1 MRKVSNPMT
10 ETIEN
15 TANLPYKNPEL
26 PTEERIADLLG
37 RMTLEE
43 KVGQMMQLDARSGD
57 LDDLIVNKHV
67 GSILHTS
74 PSDLPK
80 AVETVNTK
88 TRLGIPLVI
97 GDDCIHGYSFWPGA
111 TIFPEQLGMA
121 TTWDSEKVQAAGR
134 ATAEEVSTT
143 GVHWTFSPVL
153 CIARD
158 TRWGRVGETFG
169 EDPYLI
175 GEMASSIVKGYQGGA
190 KAGEPLAKDAILAC
204 AKHFAGYS
212 ETQGGR
218 DASEADLSHRKLES
232 WFLPPFERVAKEGCG
247 TFMLGYESIE
257 GVPVTF
263 NKWLLS
269 DRLRGAWNYQG
280 TLITDWDNVGRSVWE
295 QKVKPDYVQA
305 AADAV
310 KSGNDLVMTT
320 PKFYEGAIEAVK
332 TGLLDES
339 LIDAAV
345 ARILALKFRLGLF
358 EDPRLPDQKRIDAVI
373 GSEEHQQL
381 NLEVAREAVALLKN
395 DGSLPFNVAGA
406 KRIAVVGPLADDAQT
421 QLGDWAGSSGQIN
434 WMPDGHPREMIT
446 TVLDGFKQLAP
457 EGCEVVYSRGANIVD
472 LVPDPEGEFYPDG
485 QPRPKIGVSAKI
497 DRALLGEAVEN
508 ARKSDLI
515 VAVVGDVIQA
525 IGEGCSTATLELLGG
540 QNALIDALSNV
551 ARETGKPFVVVLVSS
566 KPQVLPASVI
576 GTNGVIVDET
586 PAEGTSALLWAPSP
600 GMKGGQAIAEIIL
613 GETEPSGRLPITFP
627 RHAGQLPVYYN
638 QIRGQHGNRY
648 ADLTQN
654 PAFAFGEGLSYTT
667 FEYGEPTVTN
677 VPESGMFAETDTVH
691 AEITLTNTGDR
702 KGTEVVQLY
711 IGDIVTSYSWTD
723 RELKAF
729 QRVELEP
736 GESETVAFDIPVS
749 DCTIV
754 DSEANR
760 IVEPGE
766 FEVLIG
772 HSSRREDLKR
782 TTFTVA

>member
-134 ATAEEVSTT
+134 ATAEEVSAT

-269 DRLRGAWNYQG
+269 DKLRGAWNYQG

-295 QKVKPDYVQA
+295 QKVKPDYAQA

-358 EDPRLPDQKRIDAVI
+358 EDPRLPDQERIDAVI
-373 GSEEHQQL
+373 GSEKHQQL

-395 DGSLPFNVAGA
+395 NGSLPFNAAGA

-457 EGCEVVYSRGANIVD
+457 KGCEVVYSRGANIVD

-485 QPRPKIGVSAKI
+485 QPRPKIGVSAKL
-497 DRALLGEAVEN
+497 DRALLDEAVEN
-508 ARKSDLI
+508 ARQSDLI

-648 ADLTQN
+648 ADLTQD

-677 VPESGMFAETDTVH
+677 VPESGAFGETDTVH

-729 QRVELEP
+729 QRVKLEP
-736 GESETVAFDIPVS
+736 GESKTIAFDIPVS
-749 DCTIV
+749 DCTVV
-754 DSEANR
+754 DSRAHR

>member
-269 DRLRGAWNYQG
+269 DKLRGAWNYQG

-320 PKFYEGAIEAVK
+320 PKFYDGAIEAVK

-395 DGSLPFNVAGA
+395 DGSLPFNVADA

-667 FEYGEPTVTN
+667 FEYGDPTITN
-677 VPESGMFAETDTVH
+677 VPESGIFAEADTVH

-736 GESETVAFDIPVS
+736 GKSKTVAFDIPVS

>member
-1 MRKVSNPMT
+1 MT
-10 ETIEN
+10 GN
-15 TANLPYKNPEL
+15 TTELPYKNPEL
-26 PTEERIADLLG
+26 PAEERIADLLG

-74 PSDLPK
+74 PADLPR

-121 TTWDSEKVQAAGR
+121 VSWDSEKVQAAGR

-153 CIARD
+153 CIGRD

-232 WFLPPFERVAKEGCG
+232 WFLPPFERVAREGCG

-269 DRLRGAWNYQG
+269 DKLRGAWNYQG

-295 QKVKPDYVQA
+295 QKVKPDYVHA

-310 KSGNDLVMTT
+310 KAGNDLVMTT
-320 PKFYEGAIEAVK
+320 PQFYEGALEAVR

-345 ARILALKFRLGLF
+345 SRILALKFRLGLF
-358 EDPRLPDQKRIDAVI
+358 EDPRLPDQERIDAVI
-373 GSEEHQQL
+373 GSDEHQRL
-381 NLEVAREAVALLKN
+381 NLELTRESVALLKN
-395 DGSLPFNVAGA
+395 NGSLPFAAGDA

-421 QLGDWAGSSGQIN
+421 QLGDWAGNSGQVN
-434 WMPDGHPREMIT
+434 WMPDGHPRHMIT
-446 TVLDGFKQLAP
+446 TVLDAFKQLAP
-457 EGCEVVYSRGANIVD
+457 AGCNVVHSRGANIVD

-485 QPRPKIGVSAKI
+485 QPRPKIGVSAAVDQAMI
-497 DRALLGEAVEN
+497 DEAIEN
-508 ARKSDLI
+508 ARQSDLV
-515 VAVVGDVIQA
+515 VAVVGDVVQL
-525 IGEGCSTATLELLGG
+525 IGEGCSTGTLELLGG
-540 QNALIDALSNV
+540 QNALLEALSNV
-551 ARETGKPFVVVLVSS
+551 ARETGKPLVVVLMSS
-566 KPQVLPASVI
+566 KPMVLPASVI
-576 GTNGVIVDET
+576 GTNGVIVDESA
-586 PAEGTSALLWAPSP
+586 AEGTSALLWAPSP

-613 GETEPSGRLPITFP
+613 GITEPSGRLPITFP

-648 ADLTQN
+648 ADLTQD
-654 PAFAFGEGLSYTT
+654 PAFAFGEGLGYTT
-667 FEYGEPTVTN
+667 FEYGEPAITN
-677 VPESGMFAETDTVH
+677 VPDSGAFTESDTVH
-691 AEITLTNTGDR
+691 AEITLTNTGER
-702 KGTEVVQLY
+702 KGIEVVQAY

-723 RELKAF
+723 RELKSF
-729 QRVELEP
+729 KRVELAP
-736 GESETVAFDIPVS
+736 GESKTVAFDIPVA

-754 DSEANR
+754 DPDANR

-766 FEVLIG
+766 FELLVG

-782 TTFTVA
+782 TVFTVA

>member
-358 EDPRLPDQKRIDAVI
+358 EDPRLPDQERINAVI

-395 DGSLPFNVAGA
+395 NGSLPFNAAGA

-446 TVLDGFKQLAP
+446 TVLDGFKQLSP

-485 QPRPKIGVSAKI
+485 QPRPKIGVSAKL
-497 DRALLGEAVEN
+497 DRALLDEAVEN
-508 ARKSDLI
+508 ARQSDLI

-648 ADLTQN
+648 ADLTQD

-677 VPESGMFAETDTVH
+677 VPESGAFGETDTVH

-736 GESETVAFDIPVS
+736 GKSKTVAFDIPVS

-772 HSSRREDLKR
+772 HSSRREHLKR

>member
-134 ATAEEVSTT
+134 ATAEEVSAT

-269 DRLRGAWNYQG
+269 DKLRGAWNYQG

-295 QKVKPDYVQA
+295 QKVKPDYAQA

-358 EDPRLPDQKRIDAVI
+358 EDPRLPDQERIDAVI
-373 GSEEHQQL
+373 GSEKHQQL

-395 DGSLPFNVAGA
+395 NGSLPFNAAGA

-457 EGCEVVYSRGANIVD
+457 KGCEVVYSRGANIVD

-485 QPRPKIGVSAKI
+485 QPRPKIGVSAKL
-497 DRALLGEAVEN
+497 DRALLDEAVEN
-508 ARKSDLI
+508 ARQSDLI

-648 ADLTQN
+648 ADLTQD

-677 VPESGMFAETDTVH
+677 VPESGAFGETDTVH

-729 QRVELEP
+729 QRVKLEP
-736 GESETVAFDIPVS
+736 GESKTIAFDIPVS

-754 DSEANR
+754 DSQAHR

-772 HSSRREDLKR
+772 HSSRREHLKR

>member
-269 DRLRGAWNYQG
+269 DKLRGAWDYQG

-358 EDPRLPDQKRIDAVI
+358 EDPRLPDQERINAVI

-395 DGSLPFNVAGA
+395 NGSLPFNAAGA

-446 TVLDGFKQLAP
+446 TVLDGFKQLSP

-485 QPRPKIGVSAKI
+485 QPRPKIGVSAKL
-497 DRALLGEAVEN
+497 DRALLDEAVEN
-508 ARKSDLI
+508 ARQSDLI

-648 ADLTQN
+648 ADLTQD

-736 GESETVAFDIPVS
+736 GESKTVAFDIPVS

>member
-1 MRKVSNPMT
+1 MT
-10 ETIEN
+10 ETTEN
-15 TANLPYKNPEL
+15 TVNLPYRNPEL

-80 AVETVNTK
+80 AVETVNAK

-232 WFLPPFERVAKEGCG
+232 WFLPPFERAAKEGCG

-269 DRLRGAWNYQG
+269 DKLRGAWNYQG

-485 QPRPKIGVSAKI
+485 QPRPKIGVSAKL
-497 DRALLGEAVEN
+497 DRVLLDEAVEN
-508 ARKSDLI
+508 ARQSDLI

-667 FEYGEPTVTN
+667 FEYGDPTITN
-677 VPESGMFAETDTVH
+677 VPESGIFAETDTVH

-736 GESETVAFDIPVS
+736 GKSKTVAFDIPVS

-772 HSSRREDLKR
+772 HSSRREHLKR

>member
-134 ATAEEVSTT
+134 ATAEEVSAT

-269 DRLRGAWNYQG
+269 DKLRGAWNYQG

-295 QKVKPDYVQA
+295 QKVKPDYAQA

-358 EDPRLPDQKRIDAVI
+358 EDPRLPDQERIDAVI
-373 GSEEHQQL
+373 GSEKHQQL

-395 DGSLPFNVAGA
+395 NGSLPFNAAGA

-446 TVLDGFKQLAP
+446 TVLDGFKQLSP

-485 QPRPKIGVSAKI
+485 QPRPRIGVSAKL
-497 DRALLGEAVEN
+497 DRALLDEAVEN
-508 ARKSDLI
+508 ARQSDLI

-648 ADLTQN
+648 ADLTQD

-677 VPESGMFAETDTVH
+677 VPESGAFGETDTVH

-729 QRVELEP
+729 QRVKLEP
-736 GESETVAFDIPVS
+736 GESKTVAFDIPVS

-772 HSSRREDLKR
+772 HSSRREDLKC

>member
-1 MRKVSNPMT
+1 M
-10 ETIEN
+10 
-15 TANLPYKNPEL
+15 
-26 PTEERIADLLG
+26 
-37 RMTLEE
+37 
-43 KVGQMMQLDARSGD
+43 
-57 LDDLIVNKHV
+57 
-67 GSILHTS
+67 
-74 PSDLPK
+74 
-80 AVETVNTK
+80 NTK

-358 EDPRLPDQKRIDAVI
+358 EDPRLPDQERINAVI

-395 DGSLPFNVAGA
+395 NGSLPFNAAGA

-446 TVLDGFKQLAP
+446 TVLDGFKQLSP

-485 QPRPKIGVSAKI
+485 QPRPKIGVSAKL
-497 DRALLGEAVEN
+497 DRALLDEAVEN
-508 ARKSDLI
+508 ARQSDLI

-736 GESETVAFDIPVS
+736 GESKTVAFDIPVS

>member
-1 MRKVSNPMT
+1 MA
-10 ETIEN
+10 ETTEN
-15 TANLPYKNPEL
+15 TVNLPYRNPEL

-80 AVETVNTK
+80 AVETVNVK

-134 ATAEEVSTT
+134 ATAEEVSAT

-269 DRLRGAWNYQG
+269 DKLRGAWNYQG

-497 DRALLGEAVEN
+497 DRALLDEAVEN

-540 QNALIDALSNV
+540 QNTLIDALSNV

-667 FEYGEPTVTN
+667 FEYGDPTITN
-677 VPESGMFAETDTVH
+677 VPESGIFAETDTVH

-736 GESETVAFDIPVS
+736 GKSKTVAFDIPVS

-772 HSSRREDLKR
+772 HSSRREHLKR

>member
-1 MRKVSNPMT
+1 MTKVSAMT
-10 ETIEN
+10 DN
-15 TANLPYKNPEL
+15 TTNLPYRNPDL
-26 PTEERIADLLG
+26 PTQERIADLLG

-43 KVGQMMQLDARSGD
+43 KVGQMMQLDARSGN
-57 LDDLIVNKHV
+57 LDDLIIDKHV

-88 TRLGIPLVI
+88 TRLGIPLII

-111 TIFPEQLGMA
+111 TIFPSQLGMA
-121 TTWDSEKVQAAGR
+121 VSFDPAKVEAAGR

-158 TRWGRVGETFG
+158 TRWGRVDETFG

-175 GEMASSIVKGYQGGA
+175 GEMASAIVKGYQGGA

-247 TFMLGYESIE
+247 TFMLGYESID

-269 DRLRGAWNYQG
+269 DKLRGDWNYQG
-280 TLITDWDNVGRSVWE
+280 TLITDWDNVGRAVWE
-295 QKVKPDYVQA
+295 QRIKADYVQA

-310 KSGNDLVMTT
+310 KAGNDLIMTT

-332 TGLLDES
+332 RGLLDES

-345 ARILALKFRLGLF
+345 SRILALKFRLGLF
-358 EDPRLPDQKRIDAVI
+358 EDPRL
-373 GSEEHQQL
+373 
-381 NLEVAREAVALLKN
+381 
-395 DGSLPFNVAGA
+395 
-406 KRIAVVGPLADDAQT
+406 ADDAQE
-421 QLGDWAGSSGQIN
+421 QLGDWTGNSGQVN
-434 WMPDGHPREMIT
+434 WMPDGQPRDMIT

-457 EGCEVVYSRGANIVD
+457 EGCEVVYSRGADVID
-472 LVPDPEGEFYPDG
+472 LVDDPEGEFYPDG
-485 QPRPKIGVSAKI
+485 QPRPKLGVSAKI
-497 DRALLGEAVEN
+497 DQALLDEAVEN
-508 ARKSDLI
+508 AKQSDLI
-515 VAVVGDVIQA
+515 VAVVGDVVQLV
-525 IGEGCSTATLELLGG
+525 GETCSTATLELLGG
-540 QNALIDALSNV
+540 QNALLEALSNV
-551 ARETGKPFVVVLVSS
+551 AKETGKPLVVVLMSS
-566 KPQVLPASVI
+566 KPQVMPACVI
-576 GTNGVIVDET
+576 GTNGVIVDEST
-586 PAEGTSALLWAPSP
+586 ADGVSAFMWAPNP

-648 ADLTQN
+648 ADLTQD
-654 PAFAFGEGLSYTT
+654 PAFAFGEGLGYTT
-667 FEYGEPTVTN
+667 FEYGEPTITN
-677 VPESGMFAETDTVH
+677 VPESGAFTENDTVH
-691 AEITLTNTGDR
+691 AEITLTNTGER
-702 KGTEVVQLY
+702 KGTEVVQAY

-729 QRVELEP
+729 QRVELES
-736 GESETVAFDIPVS
+736 GESTVVSFDIPVS
-749 DCTIV
+749 ACTIV
-754 DSEANR
+754 DPYAKR
-760 IVEPGE
+760 FVEPGE
-766 FEVLIG
+766 FEMLIG
-772 HSSRREDLKR
+772 HSSRRADLKR

>member
-1 MRKVSNPMT
+1 MT
-10 ETIEN
+10 ETTEN
-15 TANLPYKNPEL
+15 TVNLPYRNPEL

-80 AVETVNTK
+80 AVETVNAK

-134 ATAEEVSTT
+134 ATAEEVSAT

-269 DRLRGAWNYQG
+269 DKLRGAWNYQG

-358 EDPRLPDQKRIDAVI
+358 EDPRLPDQERINAVI

-395 DGSLPFNVAGA
+395 NGSLPFNAAGA

-446 TVLDGFKQLAP
+446 TVLDGFKQLSP

-485 QPRPKIGVSAKI
+485 QPRPKIGVSAKL
-497 DRALLGEAVEN
+497 DRALLDEAVEN
-508 ARKSDLI
+508 ARQSDLI

-667 FEYGEPTVTN
+667 FEYGDPIITN
-677 VPESGMFAETDTVH
+677 VPESGIFAETDTVH

-736 GESETVAFDIPVS
+736 GKSKTVAFDIPVS

-772 HSSRREDLKR
+772 HSSRREHLKR

>member
-358 EDPRLPDQKRIDAVI
+358 EDPRLPDQERINAVI

-395 DGSLPFNVAGA
+395 NGSLPFNAAVA

-446 TVLDGFKQLAP
+446 TVLDGFKQLSP

-485 QPRPKIGVSAKI
+485 QPRPKIGVSAKL
-497 DRALLGEAVEN
+497 DRALLDEAVEN
-508 ARKSDLI
+508 ARQSDLI

-648 ADLTQN
+648 ADLTQD

-677 VPESGMFAETDTVH
+677 VPESGAFGETDTVH

>member
-1 MRKVSNPMT
+1 MT
-10 ETIEN
+10 GN
-15 TANLPYKNPEL
+15 TTELPYKNPEL
-26 PTEERIADLLG
+26 PAEERIADLLG

-74 PSDLPK
+74 PADLPR

-121 TTWDSEKVQAAGR
+121 VSWDSEKVQAAGR

-153 CIARD
+153 CIGRD

-232 WFLPPFERVAKEGCG
+232 WFLPPFERVAREGCG

-269 DRLRGAWNYQG
+269 DKLRGAWNYQG

-295 QKVKPDYVQA
+295 QKVKPDYVHA

-310 KSGNDLVMTT
+310 KAGNDLVMTT
-320 PKFYEGAIEAVK
+320 PQFYEGALEAVR

-345 ARILALKFRLGLF
+345 SRILALKFRLGLF
-358 EDPRLPDQKRIDAVI
+358 EDPRLPDQERIDAVI
-373 GSEEHQQL
+373 GSDEHQRL
-381 NLEVAREAVALLKN
+381 NLELTRESVALLKN
-395 DGSLPFNVAGA
+395 NGSLPFAADDA

-421 QLGDWAGSSGQIN
+421 QLGDWAGNSGQVN
-434 WMPDGHPREMIT
+434 WMPDGHPRHMIT
-446 TVLDGFKQLAP
+446 TVLDAFKQLAP
-457 EGCEVVYSRGANIVD
+457 AGCNVVHSRGANIVD

-485 QPRPKIGVSAKI
+485 QPRPKIGVSAAVDQTMI
-497 DRALLGEAVEN
+497 DEAIEN
-508 ARKSDLI
+508 ARQSDLV
-515 VAVVGDVIQA
+515 VAVVGDVVQL
-525 IGEGCSTATLELLGG
+525 IGEGCSTGTLELLGG
-540 QNALIDALSNV
+540 QNALLEALSNV
-551 ARETGKPFVVVLVSS
+551 ARETGKPLVVVLMSS
-566 KPQVLPASVI
+566 KPMVLPACVI
-576 GTNGVIVDET
+576 GTNGVIVDESA
-586 PAEGTSALLWAPSP
+586 AEGTSALLWAPSP

-613 GETEPSGRLPITFP
+613 GITEPSGRLPITFP

-648 ADLTQN
+648 ADLTQD
-654 PAFAFGEGLSYTT
+654 PAFAFGEGLGYTT
-667 FEYGEPTVTN
+667 FEYGEPAITN
-677 VPESGMFAETDTVH
+677 VPDSGAFTESDTVH
-691 AEITLTNTGDR
+691 AEITLTNTGER
-702 KGTEVVQLY
+702 KGIEVVQAY

-723 RELKAF
+723 RELKSF
-729 QRVELEP
+729 KRVELEP
-736 GESETVAFDIPVS
+736 GESKTVAFDIPVA

-754 DSEANR
+754 DPDANR

-766 FEVLIG
+766 FELLVG

-782 TTFTVA
+782 TVFTVA

>member
-1 MRKVSNPMT
+1 MA
-10 ETIEN
+10 ETTEN
-15 TANLPYKNPEL
+15 TVNLPYKNPEL

-80 AVETVNTK
+80 AVETVNAK

-269 DRLRGAWNYQG
+269 DKLRGAWNYQG

-358 EDPRLPDQKRIDAVI
+358 EDPRLPDQERINAVI

-395 DGSLPFNVAGA
+395 NGSLPFNAAGA

-446 TVLDGFKQLAP
+446 TVLDGFKQLSP

-485 QPRPKIGVSAKI
+485 QPRPKIGVSAKL
-497 DRALLGEAVEN
+497 DRVLLDEAVEN
-508 ARKSDLI
+508 ARQSDLI

-667 FEYGEPTVTN
+667 FEYGDPTITN
-677 VPESGMFAETDTVH
+677 VPESGIFTETDTVH

-736 GESETVAFDIPVS
+736 GKSKTVAFDIPVS

-772 HSSRREDLKR
+772 HSSRREHLKR

>member
-1 MRKVSNPMT
+1 MT
-10 ETIEN
+10 ETTEN
-15 TANLPYKNPEL
+15 TVNLPYRNPKL

-80 AVETVNTK
+80 AVETVNAK

-134 ATAEEVSTT
+134 ATAEEVSAT

-269 DRLRGAWNYQG
+269 DKLRGAWNYQG

-395 DGSLPFNVAGA
+395 NGSLPFNAAGA

-446 TVLDGFKQLAP
+446 TVLDGFKQLSP

-485 QPRPKIGVSAKI
+485 QPRPKIGVSAKL
-497 DRALLGEAVEN
+497 DRALLDEAVEN
-508 ARKSDLI
+508 ARQSDLI

-648 ADLTQN
+648 ADLTQD

-677 VPESGMFAETDTVH
+677 VPESGAFGETDTVH

>member
-10 ETIEN
+10 GN
-15 TANLPYKNPEL
+15 TTELPYKNPEL
-26 PTEERIADLLG
+26 PAEERIADLLG

-74 PSDLPK
+74 PADLPR

-121 TTWDSEKVQAAGR
+121 VSWDSEKVQAAGR

-153 CIARD
+153 CIGRD

-232 WFLPPFERVAKEGCG
+232 WFLPPFERVAREGCG

-269 DRLRGAWNYQG
+269 DKLRGAWNYQG

-295 QKVKPDYVQA
+295 QKVKPDYVHA

-310 KSGNDLVMTT
+310 KAGNDLVMTT
-320 PKFYEGAIEAVK
+320 PQFYEGALEAVR

-345 ARILALKFRLGLF
+345 SRILALKFRLGLF
-358 EDPRLPDQKRIDAVI
+358 EDPRLPDQERIDAAI
-373 GSEEHQQL
+373 GSDEHQRL
-381 NLEVAREAVALLKN
+381 NLELTRESVALLKN
-395 DGSLPFNVAGA
+395 NGSLPFAADDA

-421 QLGDWAGSSGQIN
+421 QLGDWAGNSGQVN
-434 WMPDGHPREMIT
+434 WMPDGHPRHMIT
-446 TVLDGFKQLAP
+446 TVLDAFKQLAP
-457 EGCEVVYSRGANIVD
+457 AGCNVVHSRGANIVD

-485 QPRPKIGVSAKI
+485 QPRPKIGVSAAVDQTMI
-497 DRALLGEAVEN
+497 DEAIEN
-508 ARKSDLI
+508 ARQSDLV
-515 VAVVGDVIQA
+515 VAVVGDVVQL
-525 IGEGCSTATLELLGG
+525 IGEGCSTGTLELLGG
-540 QNALIDALSNV
+540 QNALLEALSNV
-551 ARETGKPFVVVLVSS
+551 ARETGKPLVVVLMSS
-566 KPQVLPASVI
+566 KPMVLPACVI
-576 GTNGVIVDET
+576 GTNGVIVDESA
-586 PAEGTSALLWAPSP
+586 AEGTSALLWAPSP

-613 GETEPSGRLPITFP
+613 GITEPSGRLPITFP

-648 ADLTQN
+648 ADLTQD

-667 FEYGEPTVTN
+667 FKYGEPAITN
-677 VPESGMFAETDTVH
+677 VPDSGAFTESDTVH
-691 AEITLTNTGDR
+691 AEITLTNTGER
-702 KGTEVVQLY
+702 KGIEVVQAY

-723 RELKAF
+723 RELKSF
-729 QRVELEP
+729 KRVELEP
-736 GESETVAFDIPVS
+736 GESKTVAFDIPVA

-754 DSEANR
+754 DPDANR

-766 FEVLIG
+766 FELLVG

-782 TTFTVA
+782 TVFTVA

>member
-232 WFLPPFERVAKEGCG
+232 WFLTPFERVAKEGCG

-358 EDPRLPDQKRIDAVI
+358 EDPRLPDQERINAVI

-395 DGSLPFNVAGA
+395 NGSLPFNAAGA

-446 TVLDGFKQLAP
+446 TVLDGFKQLSP

-485 QPRPKIGVSAKI
+485 QPRPKIGVSAKL
-497 DRALLGEAVEN
+497 DRALLDEAVEN
-508 ARKSDLI
+508 ARQSDLI

-566 KPQVLPASVI
+566 KPQILPASVI

-648 ADLTQN
+648 ADLTQD

-677 VPESGMFAETDTVH
+677 VPESGAFGETDTVH
-691 AEITLTNTGDR
+691 AEITPHQYGRSQGHGSSAALHRRHRDLL
-702 KGTEVVQLY
+702 QLD
-711 IGDIVTSYSWTD
+711 GS
-723 RELKAF
+723 
-729 QRVELEP
+729 
-736 GESETVAFDIPVS
+736 
-749 DCTIV
+749 
-754 DSEANR
+754 
-760 IVEPGE
+760 
-766 FEVLIG
+766 
-772 HSSRREDLKR
+772 
-782 TTFTVA
+782 

>member
-10 ETIEN
+10 GN
-15 TANLPYKNPEL
+15 TTELPYKNPEL
-26 PTEERIADLLG
+26 PAEERIADLLG

-74 PSDLPK
+74 PADLPR

-121 TTWDSEKVQAAGR
+121 VSWDSEKVQAAGR

-153 CIARD
+153 CIGRD

-232 WFLPPFERVAKEGCG
+232 WFLPPFERVAREGCG

-269 DRLRGAWNYQG
+269 DKLRGAWNYQG

-295 QKVKPDYVQA
+295 QKVKPDYVHA

-310 KSGNDLVMTT
+310 KAGNDLVMTT
-320 PKFYEGAIEAVK
+320 PQFYEGALEAVR

-345 ARILALKFRLGLF
+345 SRILALKFRLGLF
-358 EDPRLPDQKRIDAVI
+358 EDPRLPDQERIDAVI
-373 GSEEHQQL
+373 GSDEHQRL
-381 NLEVAREAVALLKN
+381 NLELTRESVALLKN
-395 DGSLPFNVAGA
+395 NGSLPFAADDA
-406 KRIAVVGPLADDAQT
+406 KRIAVVGPLADNAQT
-421 QLGDWAGSSGQIN
+421 QLGDWAGNSGQVN
-434 WMPDGHPREMIT
+434 WMPDGHPRHMIT
-446 TVLDGFKQLAP
+446 TVLDAFKQLAP
-457 EGCEVVYSRGANIVD
+457 AGCNVVHSRGANIVD

-485 QPRPKIGVSAKI
+485 QPRPKIGVSAAVDQTMI
-497 DRALLGEAVEN
+497 DEAIEN
-508 ARKSDLI
+508 ARQSDLV
-515 VAVVGDVIQA
+515 VAVVGDVVQL
-525 IGEGCSTATLELLGG
+525 IGEGCSTGTLELLGG
-540 QNALIDALSNV
+540 QNALLEALSNV
-551 ARETGKPFVVVLVSS
+551 ARETGKPLVVVLMSS
-566 KPQVLPASVI
+566 KPMVLPACVI
-576 GTNGVIVDET
+576 GTNGVIVDESA
-586 PAEGTSALLWAPSP
+586 AEGTSALLWAPSP

-613 GETEPSGRLPITFP
+613 GITEPSGRLPITFP

-648 ADLTQN
+648 ADLTQD
-654 PAFAFGEGLSYTT
+654 PAFAFGEGLGYTT
-667 FEYGEPTVTN
+667 FEYGEPAITN
-677 VPESGMFAETDTVH
+677 VPDSGAFTESDTVH
-691 AEITLTNTGDR
+691 AEITLTNTGER
-702 KGTEVVQLY
+702 KGIEVVQAY

-723 RELKAF
+723 RELKSF
-729 QRVELEP
+729 KRVELEP
-736 GESETVAFDIPVS
+736 GESKTVAFDIPVA

-754 DSEANR
+754 DPDANR

-766 FEVLIG
+766 FELLVG

-782 TTFTVA
+782 TVFTVA

>member
-134 ATAEEVSTT
+134 VTAEEVSTT

-269 DRLRGAWNYQG
+269 DKLRGAWNYQG

-358 EDPRLPDQKRIDAVI
+358 EDPRLPDQERINAVI

-395 DGSLPFNVAGA
+395 NGSLPFNAAGA

-446 TVLDGFKQLAP
+446 TVLDGFKQLSP

-485 QPRPKIGVSAKI
+485 QPRPKIGVSAKL
-497 DRALLGEAVEN
+497 DRALLDEAVEN
-508 ARKSDLI
+508 ARQSDLI

-667 FEYGEPTVTN
+667 FEYGDPTITN
-677 VPESGMFAETDTVH
+677 VPESGIFAEADTVH

-736 GESETVAFDIPVS
+736 GESKTVAFDIPVS

-772 HSSRREDLKR
+772 HSSRREHLKR

>member
-190 KAGEPLAKDAILAC
+190 KACEPLAKDAILAC

-358 EDPRLPDQKRIDAVI
+358 EDPRLPDQERINAVI

-395 DGSLPFNVAGA
+395 NGSLPFNAAGA

-446 TVLDGFKQLAP
+446 TVLDGFKQLSP

-485 QPRPKIGVSAKI
+485 QPRPKIGVSAKL
-497 DRALLGEAVEN
+497 DRALLDEAVEN
-508 ARKSDLI
+508 ARQSDLI

-648 ADLTQN
+648 ADLTQD

-677 VPESGMFAETDTVH
+677 VPESGAFGETDTVH